1 MTVSYRKNAN
11 YKNQF
16 EWTNELNENLHKDD
30 LKILYMNRMK
40 KLWKKNT
47 PRRTDLRFSQIFTRS
62 SQ

>member
-30 LKILYMNRMK
+30 LKILYMNKMK
-40 KLWKKNT
+40 KLWN
-47 PRRTDLRFSQIFTRS
+47 
-62 SQ
+62 

>member
-47 PRRTDLRFSQIFTRS
+47 PRRTDLRFSQTFTRS